1 VTALTGWTFD
11 IQRYSLHDGP
21 GIRTTVFL
29 KGCPLRC
36 QWCHN
41 PESWPF
47 APELSLVPGRC
58 IGCASCVDACP
69 QGLARPGASPDPDR
83 CARCGQCT
91 VACPTLGR
99 RLVGRRVSIVEVF
112 DVVEHDRPFHEE
124 SGGGVTFSGGE
135 PLAQPAFLLGLLSEA
150 RRRGIHS
157 AVDTSGYAP
166 RHVAERVGAAADLL
180 LYDLKIVDSER
191 HQRATGVPSTAILE
205 NLRALDAAGATIW
218 LRVPLVPGVNDD
230 EASLHAIGAFAGQLR
245 TRRLHLLPFH
255 TLASE
260 KHRRLG
266 HAGPTAETRPP
277 ASDAVAR
284 ASALLAGYGLDV
296 HIGG

>member
-1 VTALTGWTFD
+1 
-11 IQRYSLHDGP
+11 
-21 GIRTTVFL
+21 
-29 KGCPLRC
+29 
-36 QWCHN
+36 
-41 PESWPF
+41 
-47 APELSLVPGRC
+47 
-58 IGCASCVDACP
+58 
-69 QGLARPGASPDPDR
+69 
-83 CARCGQCT
+83 
-91 VACPTLGR
+91 
-99 RLVGRRVSIVEVF
+99 VGRRVSIVEVF

-191 HQRATGVPSTAILE
+191 HQRATGVPSTVILA

-266 HAGPTAETRPP
+266 HAGPPAETRPP